1 VPPRGKSG
9 DARVLDP
16 LAKPVATKDGHICVS
31 ANTDAQAFALFDAI
45 GRPEL
50 KSDPRF
56 SSVQARLAN
65 VRAYFEVRAQ
75 GVGTRTTA
83 EWLDILEKADVPAG
97 RVHTIES
104 LAADEHL
111 ADVGFFRTVE
121 HPVEGEIVDL
131 AFPNRFSAGGRE
143 DFKPAPLM
151 GGDSVEI
158 LREIGYSTGEI
169 DHLVRSRVT
178 IDGRE
183 NDGPEDNA
191 SEINDK
197 RKEA

>member
-1 VPPRGKSG
+1 
-9 DARVLDP
+9 
-16 LAKPVATKDGHICVS
+16 
-31 ANTDAQAFALFDAI
+31 
-45 GRPEL
+45 
-50 KSDPRF
+50 
-56 SSVQARLAN
+56 

-75 GVGTRTTA
+75 GLRTRTTQ
-83 EWLDILEKADVPAG
+83 EWLEVLAEADVPAG

-111 ADVGFFRTVE
+111 AEVGFFRNVE
-121 HPVEGEIVDL
+121 HPVEGDIIDL

-158 LREIGYSTGEI
+158 LREIGYRNEEI
-169 DHLVRSRVT
+169 DELVRTRVT
-178 IDGRE
+178 IDGRNSKE
-183 NDGPEDNA
+183 NKRDGHDN
-191 SEINDK
+191 D